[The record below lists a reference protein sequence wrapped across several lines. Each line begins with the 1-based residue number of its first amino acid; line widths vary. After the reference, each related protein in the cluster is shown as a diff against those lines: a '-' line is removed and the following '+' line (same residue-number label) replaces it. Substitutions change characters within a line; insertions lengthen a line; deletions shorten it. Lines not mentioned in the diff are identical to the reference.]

1 MATDL
6 AAFTIIGENIHC
18 TRKVKRGGKRAKQL
32 PDGSEVVVFAGA
44 DGAEMHMPI
53 PQAIREG
60 QAYGGGMIPHVAAAV
75 ELGLSDDADQQR
87 IGQAYVQWLARRQLD
102 RGAAYLDVNVDEVSP
117 DVNRRN
123 QAMRWIVPVVQAVSD
138 KPLSIDSSELATL
151 QIGLDAY
158 DADKGGGAAML
169 NSASLERPQTVELAH
184 RYGCATVVLASGA
197 SGMPSSADERVANL
211 DKMVQL
217 CRQAGL
223 ELSQLYIDPLVLP
236 ASASPESPPQVL
248 EAIRR
253 IRAEFGE
260 DVHIAGGHS
269 NVSFGLPMRRM
280 LNAVWIHLAMEAG
293 VDSGIIDPITSH
305 PTDIARLDADSQTV
319 KMARA
324 GFLGEDLYF
333 MEYIGA
339 WRAGKLT
346 DPFAG

>member
-18 TRKVKRGGKRAKQL
+18 PRKGKRGDKRAKQL

-44 DGAEMHMPI
+44 DGAEMLMPI
-53 PQAIREG
+53 PEAIREG

-138 KPLSIDSSELATL
+138 KPVSIDSSELATL

-184 RYGCATVVLASGA
+184 QYGCATVVLASGA

-211 DKMVQL
+211 DKMV
-217 CRQAGL
+217 
-223 ELSQLYIDPLVLP
+223 PL
-236 ASASPESPPQVL
+236 
-248 EAIRR
+248 
-253 IRAEFGE
+253 
-260 DVHIAGGHS
+260 
-269 NVSFGLPMRRM
+269 
-280 LNAVWIHLAMEAG
+280 
-293 VDSGIIDPITSH
+293 
-305 PTDIARLDADSQTV
+305 
-319 KMARA
+319 
-324 GFLGEDLYF
+324 
-333 MEYIGA
+333 
-339 WRAGKLT
+339 
-346 DPFAG
+346 